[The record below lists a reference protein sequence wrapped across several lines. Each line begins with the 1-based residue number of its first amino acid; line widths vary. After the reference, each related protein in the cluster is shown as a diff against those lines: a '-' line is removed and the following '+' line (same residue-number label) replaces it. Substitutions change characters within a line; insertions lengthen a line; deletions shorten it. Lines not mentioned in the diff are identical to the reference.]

1 MGEIWT
7 QCLTLFSWALKSP
20 RTETALMKFKDTC
33 SWEENYT
40 KPRQCIRKQRHHFVD
55 KGPYTQSYS
64 FSSSHVWMLELDH
77 KEGWALKNWC
87 FWTVVLEKTHESPLD
102 SKEIKPVTP
111 KGNQLW
117 IFTGRTDIEAKDPI
131 FWPPDVKHQL
141 IGKHIDVGK
150 YWRQEGKGT
159 TEDEMVGWKHPTI
172 TESMDMS
179 LSKLWEIGKDKE
191 VWHAAVHGV
200 TKSRT
205 WISNWKAT
213 NNTRPQM
220 THGRG
225 AAKVEFHEGGPSLW
239 AYGWGTCGI
248 MLSYY
253 VHYGAMW
260 KHNWNETVSTGK
272 SW

>member
-1 MGEIWT
+1 
-7 QCLTLFSWALKSP
+7 
-20 RTETALMKFKDTC
+20 MKLKDTC

-77 KEGWALKNWC
+77 TEGWALKNWC

-159 TEDEMVGWKHPTI
+159 TEDEMVGC
-172 TESMDMS
+172 
-179 LSKLWEIGKDKE
+179 
-191 VWHAAVHGV
+191 
-200 TKSRT
+200 
-205 WISNWKAT
+205 
-213 NNTRPQM
+213 
-220 THGRG
+220 
-225 AAKVEFHEGGPSLW
+225 FHEFEQTLGDSERQGSL
-239 AYGWGTCGI
+239 ACCSPWGHKESD
-248 MLSYY
+248 M
-253 VHYGAMW
+253 
-260 KHNWNETVSTGK
+260 NEQLNSNK
-272 SW
+272 QY

>member
-1 MGEIWT
+1 M
-7 QCLTLFSWALKSP
+7 S
-20 RTETALMKFKDTC
+20 
-33 SWEENYT
+33 
-40 KPRQCIRKQRHHFVD
+40 
-55 KGPYTQSYS
+55 
-64 FSSSHVWMLELDH
+64 ELDH

-117 IFTGRTDIEAKDPI
+117 IFTGRTDIETKDPI

-220 THGRG
+220 TDGRG